1 MDLVIYY
8 SRTNTTKEVSQIIAE
23 EKGAKL
29 VEIKDKK
36 SRSGALGYALGALDS
51 VRGKKTNI
59 EYEKVNLSEY
69 DTVYIGSPVWASKP
83 TPAVLQYI
91 EENDFNGTNVV
102 TFATMMGSGGDST
115 VKIMN
120 DKIKAKNG
128 LIKRSFSLATKGKD
142 LKSLVIDALSD
153 E

>member
-128 LIKRSFSLATKGKD
+128 LIKRSFSLATKGKA

>member
-23 EKGAKL
+23 EKSAKL